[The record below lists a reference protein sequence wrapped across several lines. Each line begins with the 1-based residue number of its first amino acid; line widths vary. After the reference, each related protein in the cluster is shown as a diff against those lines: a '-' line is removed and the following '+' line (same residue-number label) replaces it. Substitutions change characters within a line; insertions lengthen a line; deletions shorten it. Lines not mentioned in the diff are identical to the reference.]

1 MKWGNCTWLWSVGAV
16 LAALTWSAC
25 SSQPS
30 LTKKDRSGAGSDYG
44 ATASTGGMFVPSKP
58 KKSPTK
64 LYAEANVKK
73 SYIPKGRHGRKVTR
87 RMNPRYITIHSTQN
101 YSPSADAWRHSLA
114 LNNGKLRARKRRGG
128 NRIGYLTWHYSVDQ
142 YRCVQHLPTNE
153 QGEHAD
159 FDGPG
164 NNYSIGIE
172 MCENRGNSRRATLER
187 TAKLTAWLMYKHNI
201 PLRKVV
207 PHYHWRRKGLAVEH
221 KNCPHFLLDNGHPGA
236 KWQAYLAKIN
246 KYHKS
251 ITGGTP
257 VAAPRT
263 TSSSVVKTVPR
274 PSSSTS
280 PTTSRSTASHTSQS
294 LPKGVTRTSSKPK
307 TVSTRSSS
315 SSRSS
320 SRYHTVKK
328 GDTLYGLS
336 RRYKTSVSAIQRA
349 NGMSGTMIG
358 IGKKLKI
365 PAS

>member
-1 MKWGNCTWLWSVGAV
+1 MSLGTCNWLRRFGVVS
-16 LAALTWSAC
+16 AALALSAC
-25 SSQPS
+25 SSDTS
-30 LTKKDRSGAGSDYG
+30 LSDRDRSGPGSEYG
-44 ATASTGGMFVPSKP
+44 ATASTGGSFVPSTP
-58 KKSPTK
+58 KKSPSK

-73 SYIPKGRHGRKVTR
+73 AYIPKGRHGRKER
-87 RMNPRYITIHSTQN
+87 RRLNPKYITIHSTQN
-101 YSPSADAWRHSLA
+101 YSSSADAWRHSMA

-128 NRIGYLTWHYSVDQ
+128 NRIGYLTWHFTVDQ

-164 NNYSIGIE
+164 NNHSLAIE
-172 MCENRGNSRRATLER
+172 MCENRGNSRRATLDR

-221 KNCPHFLLDNGHPGA
+221 KNCPHFLLDNGVPGA

-251 ITGGTP
+251 ITGGAPSVIPRPTTTRS
-257 VAAPRT
+257 VAAIPRPAPKPSAST
-263 TSSSVVKTVPR
+263 TSSR
-274 PSSSTS
+274 SSS
-280 PTTSRSTASHTSQS
+280 
-294 LPKGVTRTSSKPK
+294 LPAGVTRASSKPK
-307 TVSTRSSS
+307 TVSTKP
-315 SSRSS
+315 RSS

-336 RRYKTSVSAIQRA
+336 RRYNTSVSAIQRA
-349 NGMSGTMIG
+349 NGMSGTVIG
-358 IGKKLKI
+358 LGKKLKI